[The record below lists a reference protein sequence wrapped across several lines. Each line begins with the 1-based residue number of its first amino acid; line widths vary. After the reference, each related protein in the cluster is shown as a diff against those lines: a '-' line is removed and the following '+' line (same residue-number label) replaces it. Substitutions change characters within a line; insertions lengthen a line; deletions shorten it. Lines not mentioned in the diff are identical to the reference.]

1 MSEHT
6 HSEEKHITTYTTYI
20 IIWLVLMVLT
30 AATVY
35 VSYLDFG
42 QLNIVVA
49 MVVASFKAAAVALFF
64 MHLKFEDPI
73 TWLYALFPLGLLALL
88 IGMTILDTFTRIF
101 PIAG

>member
-6 HSEEKHITTYTTYI
+6 ENHERHITSYKTYFAV
-20 IIWLVLMVLT
+20 WVALMILT
-30 AATVY
+30 FITVY

-49 MVVASFKAAAVALFF
+49 MFVASIKAGAVALFF

-73 TWLYALFPLGLLALL
+73 TWLYALFPIGLLFLL
-88 IGMTILDTFTRIF
+88 IGMTFVDTFTRIF
-101 PIAG
+101 PL

>member
-6 HSEEKHITTYTTYI
+6 ENHERHITSYKTYFI
-20 IIWLVLMVLT
+20 VWVALMILT
-30 AATVY
+30 FITVY
-35 VSYLDFG
+35 VSYFDFG

-49 MVVASFKAAAVALFF
+49 MVVASIKAGAVALFF

-73 TWLYALFPLGLLALL
+73 TWLYALFPIGLLFLL

-101 PIAG
+101 PI

>member
-6 HSEEKHITTYTTYI
+6 HSEEKHITSYKTYI
-20 IIWLVLMVLT
+20 IVWLALMVLT
-30 AATVY
+30 FVTVY

-49 MVVASFKAAAVALFF
+49 MVVASFKAGAVALFF

-73 TWLYALFPLGLLALL
+73 TWLYALFPIGLLFLL
-88 IGMTILDTFTRIF
+88 IGMTMVDTFTRIF
-101 PIAG
+101 PL